1 MWKITSNDVQRAKD
15 QLQLRRA
22 EIDTKYAE
30 EKRALDAELAVIETL
45 ERAASDF
52 MLRHG
57 RENAEIASEPAAQ
70 IGPLSGGEESSG
82 REDVRA
88 ASEPAAPIDAFRG
101 NGESSSAD
109 AGTALQPAA
118 ETDPPP
124 SGGELSGGLDILK
137 PGSRWRLYRGT
148 RPTDPEGLAT
158 DASST
163 TG

>member
-57 RENAEIASEPAAQ
+57 RENPEIASEAAAQ
-70 IGPLSGGEESSG
+70 IDPSNGGVESSG
-82 REDVRA
+82 REVVIST
-88 ASEPAAPIDAFRG
+88 SEPVEPINPPRG
-101 NGESSSAD
+101 NGESSGED
-109 AGTALQPAA
+109 AGTASQRAA
-118 ETDPPP
+118 EIDPP
-124 SGGELSGGLDILK
+124 SGGEITSGLDILK
-137 PGSRWRLYRGT
+137 PGSRWRLYRGN
-148 RPTDPEGLAT
+148 RPLDPEGLTT